1 MTLMHMYAAMPGS
14 PVTWTDASITATQTA
29 IPVADISVFPAAPNT
44 ATIVD
49 AFRMVSETVQYNGII
64 GNTLTG
70 CTRGFGGTTA
80 QRWEAGRLIAR
91 RITARDHETFISNI
105 VALRESLNAIKV
117 TNKSSNSVTD
127 KGHTH
132 AIKSSSLAGKG
143 LIGSDENTL
152 AMGTPI
158 TLTATTK
165 NDVSDEGHSHSVEG
179 FITPEQ
185 LNAVLNGL
193 DTGNSSGMTASFIGN
208 NLTFT

>member
-1 MTLMHMYAAMPGS
+1 MYAAMPGS
-14 PVTWTDASITATQTA
+14 PVTWTDASITATQTT
-29 IPVADISVFPAAPNT
+29 IPVANISVFPSAPNT

-49 AFRMVSETVQYNGII
+49 AFRMVSETVRYNGIS

-80 QRWEAGRLIAR
+80 RSWEVGRLIAR
-91 RITARDHETFISNI
+91 RITARDHEAFITNI
-105 VALRESLNAIKV
+105 VALRKSLNAIEV

-127 KGHTH
+127 EGHTH

-152 AMGTPI
+152 AIGTPM
-158 TLTATTK
+158 TLTATTQ
-165 NDVSDEGHSHSVEG
+165 NDVTDESHSHSVEG

-185 LNAVLNGL
+185 LKAALNGLGNGL